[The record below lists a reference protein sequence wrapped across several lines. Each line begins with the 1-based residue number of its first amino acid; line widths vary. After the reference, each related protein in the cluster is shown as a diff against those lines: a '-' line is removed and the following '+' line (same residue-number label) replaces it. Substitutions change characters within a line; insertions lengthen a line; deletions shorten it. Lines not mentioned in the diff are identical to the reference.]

1 MPASAGTTLVAIL
14 LESKGGRR
22 HNQADQPRCWS
33 LPMAD
38 TSKALSAEDAD
49 RLRRFERQRHDSL
62 AASYHDFFTPV
73 TALAIQP
80 LLDAADVGAG
90 SNLLDIATG
99 PGSVAAKAKSL
110 GAACIGVDLSP
121 GMIALAR
128 ASHPDIDFRLAE
140 VEHLPFAD
148 RSFDAVVCNFGL
160 GHFPWPE
167 AAVAECLRTLKA
179 GGRIAL
185 SWWDQPDKQRIQGL
199 FREAI
204 AEVGAA
210 PPPEVPAGH
219 SNLRFSD
226 TAEFRTLLVG
236 AGLDDVRVE
245 DHQTTYTIANVD
257 TLWRGGLGSFA
268 ITAPAIAHQDATTQE
283 AIRSAL
289 ERCAAAY
296 RTPAGLVLP
305 IGFKIGS
312 GQKV

>member
-1 MPASAGTTLVAIL
+1 MTNAS
-14 LESKGGRR
+14 
-22 HNQADQPRCWS
+22 P
-33 LPMAD
+33 
-38 TSKALSAEDAD
+38 LSAQDAE

-62 AASYHDFFTPV
+62 AATYQDFFTPI

-80 LLDAADVGAG
+80 LLDAAKAGAG

-99 PGSVAAKAKSL
+99 PGSVAAKARAL

-121 GMIALAR
+121 GMIALAKV
-128 ASHPDIDFRLAE
+128 SHPDIDFRVAD

-148 RSFDAVVCNFGL
+148 RSFDAVVCNFGI

-167 AAVAECLRTLKA
+167 AAVAECRRTLEA
-179 GGRIAL
+179 GGRLAF

-210 PPPEVPAGH
+210 PPPDVPAGH

-226 TAEFRTLLVG
+226 TAEFRKLLTG

-245 DHQTTYTIANVD
+245 DRHTTYAIADVD

-268 ITAPAIAHQDATTQE
+268 VTASAIVHQDAATQA
-283 AIRSAL
+283 AIRASL
-289 ERCAAAY
+289 ERRAAVY
-296 RTPAGLVLP
+296 RTPAGLVIP
-305 IGFKIGS
+305 IAFKIGS
-312 GQKV
+312 GQKA

>member
-1 MPASAGTTLVAIL
+1 MANAS
-14 LESKGGRR
+14 
-22 HNQADQPRCWS
+22 
-33 LPMAD
+33 
-38 TSKALSAEDAD
+38 LSAQDAE
-49 RLRRFERQRHDSL
+49 RLRRFERRRHDSL
-62 AASYHDFFTPV
+62 AATYHDFFTPI

-80 LLDAADVGAG
+80 LLDAAGAGPG

-99 PGSVAAKAKSL
+99 PGSVAAKARGL
-110 GAACIGVDLSP
+110 GTACIGVDLSP

-128 ASHPDIDFRLAE
+128 SSYPDIDFRVAE

-148 RSFDAVVCNFGL
+148 ESFDAVVCNFGL

-167 AAVAECLRTLKA
+167 AAVAECRRILKI
-179 GGRIAL
+179 GGRMAF

-210 PPPEVPAGH
+210 PPPDVPAGH

-226 TAEFRTLLVG
+226 TAEFRKLLVG
-236 AGLDDVRVE
+236 ADLGDVRVE
-245 DHQTTYTIANVD
+245 DHRTTYAIPDVD

-268 ITAPAIAHQDATTQE
+268 VTASAIVRQDAATQA
-283 AIRSAL
+283 AIRASL
-289 ERCAAAY
+289 ERRAAAY

-305 IGFKIGS
+305 IAFKIGS
-312 GQKV
+312 GQKI

>member
-1 MPASAGTTLVAIL
+1 MANAS
-14 LESKGGRR
+14 
-22 HNQADQPRCWS
+22 HP
-33 LPMAD
+33 
-38 TSKALSAEDAD
+38 LSAQDAES
-49 RLRRFERQRHDSL
+49 LRRFERQRHDSL
-62 AASYHDFFTPV
+62 AATYHDFFTPI

-80 LLDAADVGAG
+80 LLDAAGAGAG
-90 SNLLDIATG
+90 SSLLDIATG
-99 PGSVAAKAKSL
+99 PGSVAAEASHL

-128 ASHPDIDFRLAE
+128 ASHPDIDFRIAE

-148 RSFDAVVCNFGL
+148 GSFDAVVCNFGL

-167 AAVAECLRTLKA
+167 AAVAECARTLKA
-179 GGRIAL
+179 GGRMAF
-185 SWWDQPDKQRIQGL
+185 SWWDQPDKQRVQGL

-204 AEVGAA
+204 AEVGIA
-210 PPPEVPAGH
+210 PSPEVPAGH

-226 TAEFRTLLVG
+226 AAEFRKLLVG

-245 DHQTTYTIANVD
+245 DHQATHAIADVD

-268 ITAPAIAHQDATTQE
+268 VTASAIMHQDAATQA
-283 AIRSAL
+283 AIRASL
-289 ERCAAAY
+289 ERRAAAY

-305 IGFKIGS
+305 IAFRIGS

>member
-1 MPASAGTTLVAIL
+1 MANA
-14 LESKGGRR
+14 
-22 HNQADQPRCWS
+22 S
-33 LPMAD
+33 LP
-38 TSKALSAEDAD
+38 LSAQDAE

-62 AASYHDFFTPV
+62 AATYHDFFAPI

-80 LLDAADVGAG
+80 LLDAAGAGAG
-90 SNLLDIATG
+90 SNLVDIATG
-99 PGSVAAKAKSL
+99 PGSVAAKARGL
-110 GAACIGVDLSP
+110 GAVCIGVDLSP
-121 GMIALAR
+121 GMIALAQV
-128 ASHPDIDFRLAE
+128 SHPDIDFRVAE
-140 VEHLPFAD
+140 VEHLPFDD

-167 AAVAECLRTLKA
+167 AAVAECRRTLKV
-179 GGRIAL
+179 GGRMAF

-210 PPPEVPAGH
+210 PPPDVPAGH

-226 TAEFRTLLVG
+226 TAELRKLLVG

-245 DHQTTYTIANVD
+245 DHRTTYAIADVD

-268 ITAPAIAHQDATTQE
+268 VTASAIDHQNAATQA
-283 AIRSAL
+283 AIRASL
-289 ERCAAAY
+289 ERRAAAY

-305 IGFKIGS
+305 IAFKIGS
-312 GQKV
+312 GRKV

>member
-1 MPASAGTTLVAIL
+1 MANASI
-14 LESKGGRR
+14 
-22 HNQADQPRCWS
+22 P
-33 LPMAD
+33 
-38 TSKALSAEDAD
+38 LSAQDAE

-62 AASYHDFFTPV
+62 AATYHEFFTPI

-80 LLDAADVGAG
+80 LLDAARAGAG

-99 PGSVAAKAKSL
+99 PGSVAAKARAL
-110 GAACIGVDLSP
+110 GATCIGVDLSP

-128 ASHPDIDFRLAE
+128 ASHPDIDFRVAE

-148 RSFDAVVCNFGL
+148 GSFDAVVCNFGL

-167 AAVAECLRTLKA
+167 AAVAECRRTLKA
-179 GGRIAL
+179 GGRMAF

-210 PPPEVPAGH
+210 PPPDVPAGH

-226 TAEFRTLLVG
+226 TAEFRNLLVG

-245 DHQTTYTIANVD
+245 DHGTTYAIADVD
-257 TLWRGGLGSFA
+257 TLWHGGLGSFA
-268 ITAPAIAHQDATTQE
+268 MTASAIVNQDAATQA
-283 AIRSAL
+283 AIRASL
-289 ERCAAAY
+289 ERRAAAY

-305 IGFKIGS
+305 IAFKIGS